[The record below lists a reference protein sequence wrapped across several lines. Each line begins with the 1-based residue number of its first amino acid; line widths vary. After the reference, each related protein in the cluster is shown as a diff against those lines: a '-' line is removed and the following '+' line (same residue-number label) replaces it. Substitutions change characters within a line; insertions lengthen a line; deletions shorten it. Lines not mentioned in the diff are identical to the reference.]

1 MNQAQQK
8 LFDFF
13 DSLGIKHQTYH
24 HNPVFTCAEEVGIE
38 IPAPPTKNLFL
49 KDDKKRLWLI
59 SALQETK
66 IDLKAVA
73 KALDA
78 KGLRF
83 AQPELLLEHLGVEPG
98 SVTFFALIND
108 VEKKVFPILDKKV
121 LEHEVAC
128 FHPLKNDATTV
139 IASKDLI
146 KFVEGLSRDCKVIDF
161 NALAEGNSK

>member
-1 MNQAQQK
+1 MNAQQQK

-13 DSLGIKHQTYH
+13 DTLGIKHTTYH
-24 HNPVFTCAEEVGIE
+24 HNPVFTCDEAMSVT
-38 IPAPPTKNLFL
+38 IPAPATKNLFL

-59 SALQETK
+59 SALQATK

-83 AQPELLLEHLGVEPG
+83 ADAQLLNEHLGVEPG

-108 VEKKVFPILDKKV
+108 AQKKVFPVLDKKI
-121 LEHEVAC
+121 LEHEVTC

-139 IASKDLI
+139 IAAKDLI
-146 KFVEGLSRDCKVIDF
+146 KFVQALGREYKIFDF
-161 NALAEGNSK
+161 ERNV

>member
-1 MNQAQQK
+1 MNQQQK
-8 LFDFF
+8 QLFDYF
-13 DSLGIKHQTYH
+13 DSLGIAHTTYH
-24 HNPVFTCAEEVGIE
+24 HNPVFTCDEEINVE

-59 SALQETK
+59 SALQATK

-83 AQPELLLEHLGVEPG
+83 AQPELLREHLGVEPG

-108 VEKKVFPILDKKV
+108 QQKKVFPILDKKIF
-121 LEHEVAC
+121 ANDATC

-146 KFVEGLSRDCKVIDF
+146 KFVEALGREYKVIDF
-161 NALAEGNSK
+161 EGINV